1 MNSYSNGGV
10 GTEVPLASCLTNL
23 TDQLAVLRLRR
34 EKHPRGSWLVAYRD
48 EWAIVPPDRADD
60 HSPMKRIAAAP
71 LWFLVG
77 WFMGSAI
84 AWAFGFSALLAPIVA
99 LALAGIV
106 VADPRGVIW
115 NQAPV
120 KKAPMARMIG
130 TAKAHTS

>member
-1 MNSYSNGGV
+1 MARGLSRTGTSGLLCRPIVRSNIA
-10 GTEVPLASCLTNL
+10 L
-23 TDQLAVLRLRR
+23 
-34 EKHPRGSWLVAYRD
+34 
-48 EWAIVPPDRADD
+48 
-60 HSPMKRIAAAP
+60 MKRIAAAP

-77 WFMGSAI
+77 WFMGSAV
-84 AWAFGFSALLAPIVA
+84 AWAFGLSALLAPIVA

-120 KKAPMARMIG
+120 QKAPMARRIG

>member
-1 MNSYSNGGV
+1 
-10 GTEVPLASCLTNL
+10 
-23 TDQLAVLRLRR
+23 
-34 EKHPRGSWLVAYRD
+34 
-48 EWAIVPPDRADD
+48 
-60 HSPMKRIAAAP
+60 MKRIAAAP

-77 WFMGSAI
+77 WFMGSAV
-84 AWAFGFSALLAPIVA
+84 AWAFGLSALLAPIVA

-120 KKAPMARMIG
+120 EKAPMARRIS